1 MIKIWTIFFAIIM
14 LTGTAIISGAQVKA
28 KNNEPP
34 FDSREQKKWQE
45 ALKAYDYRA
54 MAVAYA
60 NYMIEYGRD
69 RYGEIHSPLFVSIMD
84 RKTSTVFKY
93 RKVPYAHVVTKPY
106 APGLRRDYKLRPND
120 RTYSGGNLLEDLP
133 LYGLLYRLTG
143 LTNDKRY
150 KNEADKSI
158 DWFMEH
164 AQSPVTGLYSW
175 GSHMYWDVYKDL
187 PVYASSGRIDG
198 GYGGHEYNYVWPYWD
213 SHPEALARFAHGLWN
228 NQIYDKQTGRFSR
241 HAEYYKHGPGDEA
254 FEFPQTGSCYIDI
267 WAREYGRS
275 GDPEMKQAI
284 KTLLR
289 LYRSMR
295 DPVTGAMSWCT
306 AEGDDRREV
315 SNVQMNLF
323 MATTVQDAAEFV
335 RKRDPGLAGDMIR
348 FAMFFDDEY
357 LSNDYNKILDV
368 AGKGIPTYYTI
379 TDRTDMIKGLI
390 LPPAGVN
397 ASVGFPLKT
406 PDGLPSTSLYNL
418 TPWFPGR
425 SYAKFAGL
433 LPDRYERCD
442 DKHKP
447 IYRRA
452 ILDIA
457 DIYMTISPE
466 VQFVLC
472 PDNISEVVR
481 LLRCAYKLTGE
492 AKYLH
497 RADQMMQWA
506 IRLFFDETSPLPKIT
521 NFDDWYESSLKNESS
536 VEIFRQMLELSIDI
550 KTIPKKQRTAPQ
562 VITEDKDGG
571 WYAELN
577 TKSLDMLL
585 LYGKNK
591 NHGLYLSQTKN
602 AYGLK
607 VNLSDIITRIPSVE
621 EADSLNGKMDKFSGK
636 EFTSSRIEYGGF
648 KDVPTEVKLVIRNT
662 GKEVANVHVC
672 ASLND
677 TYHDNGEMQYE
688 KELNP
693 NEVDVFEFSSPSL
706 KWIRTL
712 LVKGATESDSLQ
724 LEGISFVT
732 TPRSQLA
739 KNKP

>member
-1 MIKIWTIFFAIIM
+1 MDKTWAILIAIIM
-14 LTGTAIISGAQVKA
+14 LTGTVINSGAQEKA
-28 KNNEPP
+28 KN
-34 FDSREQKKWQE
+34 FDSRGQKQWQA
-45 ALKAYDYRA
+45 ALNAYDYRA
-54 MAVAYA
+54 IAATYA

-69 RYGEIHSPLFVSIMD
+69 RYGEIHSPLFVTIMD

-120 RTYSGGNLLEDLP
+120 RTYSGGNLLQDIP
-133 LYGLLYRLTG
+133 LYGLLYRLTE
-143 LTNDKRY
+143 LTNDSHY
-150 KNEADKSI
+150 AEEADKSI
-158 DWFMEH
+158 DWFLEH

-175 GSHMYWDVYKDL
+175 GSHMYWDVYMDK
-187 PVYASSGRIDG
+187 PIYASSGRIDG
-198 GYGGHEYNYVWPYWD
+198 GYGGHEYNYVWPHWD
-213 SHPEALARFAHGLWN
+213 RHPEALTRFAHGLWD

-241 HAEYYKHGPGDEA
+241 HAEYYKHGPGEET

-284 KTLLR
+284 QTLLR

-306 AEGDDRREV
+306 AEGADRREV

-323 MATTVQDAAEFV
+323 MATTVQDAAGFV
-335 RKRDPGLAGDMIR
+335 KNRDLELAEDMIR
-348 FAMFFDDEY
+348 FARFFDDEY

-368 AGKGIPTYYTI
+368 ANKGIPTYYTI
-379 TDRTDMIKGLI
+379 TDRTDMSKGLI

-406 PDGLPSTSLYNL
+406 PDGRPATSLYNL
-418 TPWFPGR
+418 TPWFPER
-425 SYAKFAGL
+425 SYAKFALL
-433 LPDRYERCD
+433 LPDRYERCEE
-442 DKHKP
+442 KHKST
-447 IYRRA
+447 YRRA
-452 ILDIA
+452 LLDIA
-457 DIYMTISPE
+457 DIYMSISPE
-466 VQFVLC
+466 VQFVQC
-472 PDNISEVVR
+472 PDNISDVVC
-481 LLRCAYKLTGE
+481 LLRYVYKLTGE
-492 AKYLH
+492 VEYLH
-497 RADQMMQWA
+497 RADLMMKWG

-521 NFDDWYESSLKNESS
+521 NFDDWYESSLKNASS
-536 VEIFRQMLELSIDI
+536 VEIFIQMLELSLDI
-550 KTIPKKQRTAPQ
+550 EALPKKKRVTPQ
-562 VITEDKDGG
+562 VMTEEKDGG

-577 TKSLDMLL
+577 TKYQDMLL

-591 NHGLYLSQTKN
+591 NHGLYLSQARTTD
-602 AYGLK
+602 GLK

-662 GKEVANVHVC
+662 GKTVANVHVC

-677 TYHDNGEMQYE
+677 TYHDNGQIQDKKM
-688 KELNP
+688 LNP
-693 NEVDVFEFSSPSL
+693 NEEGIFEFSSPSL

-712 LVKGATESDSLQ
+712 LVKGSTSSDSLQ
-724 LEGISFVT
+724 LESIAFVT
-732 TPRSQLA
+732 TPRSQLTQ
-739 KNKP
+739 NNP